1 MNAVG
6 DFFAAVRGR
15 PARVFGI
22 CLFGL
27 ILSNIDQSFFGYAIP
42 GLVAE
47 FGVGIDV
54 IGYVLAISF
63 AFAAAATLPIGI
75 AADRHGRRK
84 VFAICMVVPAFLVGL
99 TGLAP
104 EIISLTVVRAA
115 AFTFTAALVPLATTY
130 VVEVTPDRYRGLF
143 AGLLQ
148 LGFPLGW
155 FIASLASA
163 PMLEAYGWR
172 SIFLPAFLVIPLG
185 IWLTRKLPESDK
197 FIAHHAEASAGG
209 WLAHLAVMREPLLRR
224 RIVLLTTMMFF
235 HAGAYAGLAFFL
247 PTFLT
252 QARGYAEAD
261 AAMATG
267 LSYLIGVVGYLASGI
282 VGELYMTRRDT
293 VAIWIA
299 VGLGGFLGFMWLA
312 DSPLSNVLWF
322 GFMTVFFFGV
332 AVVQWPLGAEL
343 FPTRAR
349 ATASTITGAGVM
361 LGFAVYPVLVSQLV
375 PGLGWPMALTVVVAP
390 SLVLAVAAV
399 LGLDNTKSGA
409 SLDDVARDA
418 APVNGNSARAA

>member
-1 MNAVG
+1 MTAVG
-6 DFFAAVRGR
+6 EFFRAVQGR
-15 PARVFGI
+15 PLRVFAI

-27 ILSNIDQSFFGYAIP
+27 VLSNVDQSFFGYAIP
-42 GLVAE
+42 GIVSE
-47 FGVGIDV
+47 FDAGIDV

-63 AFAAAATLPIGI
+63 VCAALFSLPIGI

-84 VFAICMVVPAFLVGL
+84 VFAVCMVAPAFLVGL

-104 EIISLTVVRAA
+104 EIVSLTVVRAA

-130 VVEVTPDRYRGLF
+130 VVEVTPDKYRGLL

-148 LGFPLGW
+148 LGYPLGW

-163 PMLEAYGWR
+163 PMLAEWGWR
-172 SIFLPAFLVIPLG
+172 SIFLPAFLVIPFG
-185 IWLTRKLPESDK
+185 FWLTRKLPESDR
-197 FIAHHAEASAGG
+197 FVAHQATDSPATS
-209 WLAHLAVMREPLLRR
+209 WLGHIGILKEPLLRR
-224 RIVLLTTMMFF
+224 RIVLVTTMMFF

-252 QARGYAEAD
+252 QARGYSDAD

-267 LSYLIGVVGYLASGI
+267 LSYLIGMAGYVASGLI
-282 VGELYMTRRDT
+282 GEFVLTRRNT
-293 VAIWIA
+293 VALWLAI
-299 VGLGGFLGFMWLA
+299 GLGGFLGFIWLA
-312 DSPLSNVLWF
+312 DTPVSNVLWF

-361 LGFAVYPVLVSQLV
+361 LGFAFYPVFVSQLV
-375 PGLGWPMALTVVVAP
+375 PMLGWERALTWVIAP
-390 SLVLAVAAV
+390 SLIVAFVAVM
-399 LGLDNTKSGA
+399 GLDNTKSGE
-409 SLDDVARDA
+409 SLDAVARD
-418 APVNGNSARAA
+418 S